1 MAYNPFSNN
10 VYGATNIGSID
21 CFESDDQEIVIITGF
36 GNSLDRTYEFP
47 TDTPGPSVTDYIKLK
62 SHATSNESIRRIFEQ
77 LDIIAA
83 LIANDE

>member
-36 GNSLDRTYEFP
+36 GNSLDQN
-47 TDTPGPSVTDYIKLK
+47 L
-62 SHATSNESIRRIFEQ
+62 
-77 LDIIAA
+77 
-83 LIANDE
+83 